1 MSSPW
6 VKHVRNYAEK
16 NNLSYM
22 CAQTTPDCKASY
34 IKPEKNKKIKV
45 IDNKPLIPIIKLEE
59 VQTNIKPVK
68 EKKKSKYK
76 LQVEAIHKAMEEEKN
91 KDPFNLKAS
100 ETFFNVFKADKIK
113 ELEMQKRDKLIDA
126 KSYSQLKGNTERLI
140 KNTFPK
146 IIKENFLKELNYKG
160 KLTDNPETITNFYKT
175 YDELKPIY
183 KKFKNIK
190 YTFEDVKDYFIN
202 LK

>member
-16 NNLSYM
+16 HNLSYM

-45 IDNKPLIPIIKLEE
+45 IDDKPLIPL
-59 VQTNIKPVK
+59 KPVK
-68 EKKKSKYK
+68 ERKKSKYK

-113 ELEMQKRDKLIDA
+113 ELEMQKKDELIDE

-160 KLTDNPETITNFYKT
+160 DLTDKPETITNFYKT

>member
-1 MSSPW
+1 
-6 VKHVRNYAEK
+6 
-16 NNLSYM
+16 M

>member
-45 IDNKPLIPIIKLEE
+45 IDDKPLIPL
-59 VQTNIKPVK
+59 KPVK
-68 EKKKSKYK
+68 ERKKSKYK

-113 ELEMQKRDKLIDA
+113 ELEMQKKDEIIDA

-160 KLTDNPETITNFYKT
+160 DLTDKPETITNFYKT